1 MSEFKFAC
9 PVCGQHI
16 TADSAASGTILECP
30 TCFQRL
36 VVPQAPLSGDPKL
49 ILSAA
54 KASATPTSFSD
65 SSHQAPKSSR
75 PNLKRSLVPLAL
87 LITTGGI
94 AFLLWHNQLT
104 SLANGLAERATGP
117 APKPAAPVGFSSPH
131 PIPDTVKWTL
141 NVTNAAMPNSQVVG
155 AIHGFGFLCERATF
169 KTGRLSLRQGTTGL
183 PDLALT
189 ISLGVRQPEQLVGKV
204 IIVTPTNPVPAPRVV
219 LRWKDDQQEP
229 VTQHIHSGYAM
240 KILFGAASGD
250 RLRGRIYIAFPDD
263 QKSFAA
269 GNFDA
274 EIINPIQ
281 PLAGK

>member
-16 TADSAASGTILECP
+16 TADSSVSGTILECP

-65 SSHQAPKSSR
+65 SGRPAPKSR
-75 PNLKRSLVPLAL
+75 LENLKKSLVPLAL

-141 NVTNAAMPNSQVVG
+141 DVTNAAMPNSQVAG

-169 KTGRLSLRQGTTGL
+169 KGGRLSLRQGSGAVT
-183 PDLALT
+183 DLAIT
-189 ISLGVRQPEQLVGKV
+189 VSLGVRQPEQLIGKV
-204 IIVTPTNPVPAPRVV
+204 IIVTPSNPVPAPRVA

-240 KILFGAASGD
+240 KILFGTLTSG
-250 RLRGRIYIAFPDD
+250 RLHGRIYIALPDD

-274 EIINPIQ
+274 EIINPVR